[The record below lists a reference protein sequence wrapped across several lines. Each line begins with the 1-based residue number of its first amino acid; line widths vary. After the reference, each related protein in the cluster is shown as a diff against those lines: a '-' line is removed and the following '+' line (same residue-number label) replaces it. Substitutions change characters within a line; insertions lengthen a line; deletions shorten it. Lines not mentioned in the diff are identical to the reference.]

1 VNASNKF
8 ANLIQTFFSEYLV
21 GQRDVSPRTISAYRD
36 TFRLLFRFL
45 STTFGKTPERLTLD
59 DLNGQNVVAFLQHL
73 ESKRGNSVRTR
84 NCRLAALRSFLRYVV
99 AMREPDI
106 LAQTQQVL
114 AIPLKR
120 YTRPLLG
127 FLTLTEINSIL
138 RSTSVSPA
146 GRRDHALFLFLYNTG
161 ARVSEAINARV
172 KDVQSREFHSVE
184 LLGKGRKQRV
194 VPLWKETS
202 QALRAWV
209 RFADLDQNDVLF
221 PNRFGTAM
229 SRNAVQQRLLLCV
242 ESASKSCPSLRCRK
256 ISPHTLR
263 HTTAMHLLQSGV
275 SSPVISLWLGHENP
289 ATTHQYVE
297 ADLLMKEKALS
308 RMQPPNQKNL
318 RFKPSGSLMRFLD
331 SL

>member
-1 VNASNKF
+1 MNASNRF
-8 ANLIQTFFSEYLV
+8 ASLIQTFFSEYLV
-21 GQRDVSPRTISAYRD
+21 GQRDVSPRTVSAYRD
-36 TFRLLFRFL
+36 TFRLFFGFL

-59 DLNGQNVVAFLQHL
+59 DVNGANVAAFLQHL
-73 ESKRGNSVRTR
+73 EGKRGNCVRTR

-99 AMREPDI
+99 AMREPDL

-120 YTRPLLG
+120 HNRPLLG
-127 FLTLTEINSIL
+127 FLTLAEINSIL
-138 RSTSVSPA
+138 RSTSDSRA

-172 KDVQSREFHSVE
+172 KDVQSREFHAVE
-184 LLGKGRKQRV
+184 LLGKGRKQRI

-202 QALRAWV
+202 RALRDWV
-209 RFADLDQNDVLF
+209 RFAGLAQSDILF

-229 SRNAVQQRLLLCV
+229 TRNAIQQRLQLSV
-242 ESASKSCPSLRCRK
+242 QSATEACPSLRCRHV
-256 ISPHTLR
+256 SPHTLR

-275 SSPVISLWLGHENP
+275 SSPVIALWLGHENP
-289 ATTHQYVE
+289 ATTHQYIE
-297 ADLLMKEKALS
+297 ADLQMKEQALS
-308 RMQPPNQKNL
+308 RMQPPNQKHL
-318 RFKPSGSLMRFLD
+318 RFKPAGSLMRFLD

>member
-1 VNASNKF
+1 MNASNRF
-8 ANLIQTFFSEYLV
+8 ASLIQTFFSEYLV

-36 TFRLLFRFL
+36 TFRLFFGFL
-45 STTFGKTPERLTLD
+45 STTFGKTPEKLTLD
-59 DLNGQNVVAFLQHL
+59 DVNGANVAAFLQHL
-73 ESKRGNSVRTR
+73 EGKRGNCVRTR

-99 AMREPDI
+99 AMREPDL

-120 YTRPLLG
+120 HTRPLLG
-127 FLTLTEINSIL
+127 FLTLTEINNIL
-138 RSTSVSPA
+138 RSTSGSRA
-146 GRRDHALFLFLYNTG
+146 GRRDHAMFLFLYNTG

-172 KDVQSREFHSVE
+172 KDVQSREYHSVE
-184 LLGKGRKQRV
+184 LRGKGRKQRV

-202 QALRAWV
+202 RALRYWV
-209 RFADLDQNDVLF
+209 RLAGLAQSDILF

-229 SRNAVQQRLLLCV
+229 SRNAVQQRLRLWV
-242 ESASKSCPSLRCRK
+242 QSASASCPSLLGRH

-275 SSPVISLWLGHENP
+275 SSPVIALWLGHENP

-297 ADLLMKEKALS
+297 ADLQMKEQALS
-308 RMQPPNQKNL
+308 RMHPPNQKNL
-318 RFKPSGSLMRFLD
+318 RFKPASRLLRFLD

>member
-1 VNASNKF
+1 MNASNRF
-8 ANLIQTFFSEYLV
+8 ASLIQTFFSEYLV

-36 TFRLLFRFL
+36 TFRLLFGFL
-45 STTFGKTPERLTLD
+45 STTFGKPPERLTLD
-59 DLNGQNVVAFLQHL
+59 DLNGVNVAAFLQYL
-73 ESKRGNSVRTR
+73 EGKRGNCVRTR

-99 AMREPDI
+99 AMREPDL

-120 YTRPLLG
+120 YARPLLG
-127 FLTLTEINSIL
+127 FLTLAEINNIL
-138 RSTSVSPA
+138 RSTSGSRA

-184 LLGKGRKQRV
+184 LLGKGRKKRDI
-194 VPLWKETS
+194 PLWKETS
-202 QALRAWV
+202 KTLRDWV
-209 RFADLDQNDVLF
+209 KFAGLAQNDILF

-229 SRNAVQQRLLLCV
+229 TRNAVQQRLRLCV
-242 ESASKSCPSLRCRK
+242 QSATEACPSLRGRK

-275 SSPVISLWLGHENP
+275 SPPVIALWLGHENP

-308 RMQPPNQKNL
+308 RLQPPNQKNL
-318 RFKPSGSLMRFLD
+318 RFKPSSSLMQFLD